1 MDFKFNIGDKV
12 RICPHAKSDNVH
24 GINFAASM
32 EKYKGKEFIITN
44 RFIRD
49 SFPLYY
55 LSADKDDLIRWIWV
69 EEWLEPVNC
78 ITISFDP
85 SDRAAAHKAV
95 EEAIK
100 EFYTP
105 KDWTEE
111 EISSAKNLMKDM
123 IQEVFMS
130 GGDVAFDD
138 ACQENTIVCVVR
150 PDCFSLD
157 DSCGRS
163 APHGKDIYNIWIGK
177 CVALCK
183 ALHRPIPDFI
193 RLKNT

>member
-1 MDFKFNIGDKV
+1 MSKFKIGDKV
-12 RICPHAKSDNVH
+12 RVLADPPHFTDDP
-24 GINFAASM
+24 GINDEM
-32 EKYKGKEFIITN
+32 ESYFGDIVTISSYLVDSSWCRIEEDDRNFIW
-44 RFIRD
+44 
-49 SFPLYY
+49 
-55 LSADKDDLIRWIWV
+55 DDRWF
-69 EEWLEPVNC
+69 EPIQNKTV
-78 ITISFDP
+78 TISFDP
-85 SDRAAAHKAV
+85 SDRASAHKAV

-100 EFYTP
+100 AFYAP
-105 KDWTEE
+105 KDWTDD
-111 EISSAKNLMKDM
+111 EISSAKDLMKDM

-138 ACQENTIVCVVR
+138 ACQENTLVCVVR

-157 DSCGRS
+157 ESCGRS